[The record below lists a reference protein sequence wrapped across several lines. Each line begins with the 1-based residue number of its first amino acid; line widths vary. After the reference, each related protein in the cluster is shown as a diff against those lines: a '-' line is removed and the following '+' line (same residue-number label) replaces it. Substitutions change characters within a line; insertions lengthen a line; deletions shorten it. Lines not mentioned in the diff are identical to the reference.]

1 MDVFAGA
8 YGDKRRAE
16 AVGRLS
22 ERIVACG
29 SLVVREL
36 GGDRKG
42 EVSAHRVLDSLHVTP
57 GETVRCVA
65 RRTVAAC
72 AGRRVVVAQDT
83 TETNYLGA
91 RHRGLGGAGRDGK
104 TPGFFIH
111 AAVAVDAD
119 TEAMLG
125 LVDARIWTRRGTA
138 KPRRQRPFS
147 AKESARWLCSAQRAR
162 ERLLNCT
169 ALIVVGDRENDIY
182 EVFAGRPANTDLIV
196 RAAQDRLLADGGKL
210 FAAAANWPA
219 LGQQQVRVPPRG
231 PGDKGRT
238 ATVSLR
244 AGRVRVRAPLHG
256 RRSACAEVELTL
268 VEAIE
273 IAPPSGQK
281 ALHWR
286 LLTTLPAGTL
296 EQAAEVVRLYRL
308 RWRIE
313 QTFRML
319 KSDGLKLGE
328 CQTYTAWRLFNLAA
342 LALDGAVRIIQLVDA
357 RDGSER
363 PASDVASQAEIAA
376 ATAVGPTLEGNTE
389 RQRNPHP
396 QDSLAWLSWIAARL
410 GGWNCY
416 YKPPGPKTI
425 ARGWDRLATMAQGFA
440 LGFALAKRSG

>member
-1 MDVFAGA
+1 M
-8 YGDKRRAE
+8 
-16 AVGRLS
+16 
-22 ERIVACG
+22 
-29 SLVVREL
+29 
-36 GGDRKG
+36 
-42 EVSAHRVLDSLHVTP
+42 
-57 GETVRCVA
+57 
-65 RRTVAAC
+65 
-72 AGRRVVVAQDT
+72 
-83 TETNYLGA
+83 
-91 RHRGLGGAGRDGK
+91 
-104 TPGFFIH
+104 
-111 AAVAVDAD
+111 
-119 TEAMLG
+119 
-125 LVDARIWTRRGTA
+125 
-138 KPRRQRPFS
+138 
-147 AKESARWLCSAQRAR
+147 
-162 ERLLNCT
+162 
-169 ALIVVGDRENDIY
+169 
-182 EVFAGRPANTDLIV
+182 
-196 RAAQDRLLADGGKL
+196 
-210 FAAAANWPA
+210 
-219 LGQQQVRVPPRG
+219 RVPPRG

-363 PASDVASQAEIAA
+363 PASDVA
-376 ATAVGPTLEGNTE
+376 TE
-389 RQRNPHP
+389 RRTACSGPPH
-396 QDSLAWLSWIAARL
+396 QNR
-410 GGWNCY
+410 
-416 YKPPGPKTI
+416 K
-425 ARGWDRLATMAQGFA
+425 
-440 LGFALAKRSG
+440 